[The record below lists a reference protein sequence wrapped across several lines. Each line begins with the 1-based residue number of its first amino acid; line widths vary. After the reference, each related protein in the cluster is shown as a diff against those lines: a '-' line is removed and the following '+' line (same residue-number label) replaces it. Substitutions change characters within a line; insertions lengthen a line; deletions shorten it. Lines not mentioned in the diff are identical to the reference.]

1 MCNGMCAKSLQL
13 QRDLFKKNQE
23 LSQMENELERIWS
36 SPFIY
41 NEDRLLEL
49 DEKITKTKEEISQIQ
64 NQLSK
69 CRCYQTQCRLKEIE
83 KMIAEQR
90 KLPENLKGGTANIG
104 SRA

>member
-1 MCNGMCAKSLQL
+1 
-13 QRDLFKKNQE
+13 
-23 LSQMENELERIWS
+23 MENEIERIWT

-64 NQLSK
+64 NKLSR
-69 CRCYQTQCRLKEIE
+69 CRCYQAQCRLKEIAN
-83 KMIAEQR
+83 MCAEQR
-90 KLPENLKGGTANIG
+90 KLPEKLQGGRANIG

>member
-13 QRDLFKKNQE
+13 QRDLLQKNQE
-23 LSQMENELERIWS
+23 LSQMEKEIERIWS

-69 CRCYQTQCRLKEIE
+69 CRCYQTQCRLKEIAN
-83 KMIAEQR
+83 MCAEQR
-90 KLPENLKGGTANIG
+90 KLPEKLQGGRANIG